1 MTDFTFSFYKNNNKI
16 IEQTYKMFEKEKFSV
31 NYYKENFDDIFNKLY
46 SYVERLNQ
54 VYVSNNYNVDSI
66 KSSQDLLIIIVGL
79 SQFKNKLSSD
89 FQDKLD
95 SFMTMIKDLRKI
107 SIVIVDVIDNIKN
120 FEYENWYK
128 TVVSNNHG
136 IWIGDGIADQYTIK
150 LSKNPKYIK
159 DEIGN
164 KFGYSIKKG
173 NPILIKVLSNSDMED
188 VEDDE

>member
-1 MTDFTFSFYKNNNKI
+1 
-16 IEQTYKMFEKEKFSV
+16 
-31 NYYKENFDDIFNKLY
+31 
-46 SYVERLNQ
+46 
-54 VYVSNNYNVDSI
+54 
-66 KSSQDLLIIIVGL
+66 
-79 SQFKNKLSSD
+79 
-89 FQDKLD
+89 
-95 SFMTMIKDLRKI
+95 MTMIKDLRKI

-120 FEYENWYK
+120 FEYENWFK

-164 KFGYSIKKG
+164 RFGYSVKKG
-173 NPILIKVLSNSDMED
+173 NPITIKVLSNSDMED